1 MKRLIINNIL
11 LVFFLFTTTTLF
23 AQSDYEMVQSF
34 KERYQTLSEGIK
46 SAASIEELDKIS
58 SEIDNLKRDFSAK
71 KNILD
76 QSLYPENFGSVF
88 ENLEASLDLRKSDF
102 TSITVLQTEVTTLK
116 SEVDLLNRRNNE
128 LINQI
133 TVLESQRVKDAAA
146 ISKLEKLVS
155 DLRATI
161 LKRDQLVF
169 SIVDS
174 LTPKLAGDISTM
186 TQQDK
191 EAVYSQ
197 VEKNNILA
205 AVKKSLRD
213 NSRFLE
219 VTTLKVADLSDVKKQ
234 QQNFVTMWQKVG
246 PKLVDVYAGKGDKT
260 AELNDIDNLFNV
272 WSNRIQREAWES
284 INEDF
289 SLNNINL
296 QNFSN
301 GTEFTNVVTQFI
313 SDEIKN
319 YGVKSKQDSEAAYN
333 SFADGVW
340 FKTISTEWMPYLLD
354 NNLLTA
360 QQKDTIEKKMS
371 EWKSI
376 VSPQNNM
383 LYYILGAVGA
393 LVLIGL
399 LVFLFKKKG
408 NPEDKNP
415 PITTESG
422 N

>member
-11 LVFFLFTTTTLF
+11 LAIFLFTTAPLF

-34 KERYQTLSEGIK
+34 KERYQTLSDEIK

-58 SEIDNLKRDFSAK
+58 SEIDNLKRDFSGK
-71 KNILD
+71 KVILD
-76 QSLYPENFGSVF
+76 QSLYPENFSSAF
-88 ENLEASLDLRKSDF
+88 DNLESALDLRKGDF

-133 TVLESQRVKDAAA
+133 TVLESQRKKDAAS
-146 ISKLEKLVS
+146 ISQLEKLVA
-155 DLRATI
+155 DLRSTI

-205 AVKKSLRD
+205 VVKKSLRD

-219 VTTLKVADLSDVKKQ
+219 VTTLKVADLSEVKKQ

-260 AELNDIDNLFNV
+260 AELKDIDNLFNV
-272 WSNRIQREAWES
+272 WSNRIKQEAWES

-301 GTEFTNVVTQFI
+301 GTEFTNVVTQYI

-333 SFADGVW
+333 LFADGVW
-340 FKTISTEWMPYLLD
+340 FKTISNEWMPYLLD

-360 QQKDTIEKKMS
+360 QQKDTIENKLA

-376 VSPQNNM
+376 VSPHNNM
-383 LYYILGAVGA
+383 LYYILGDRKSV
-393 LVLIGL
+393 V
-399 LVFLFKKKG
+399 
-408 NPEDKNP
+408 
-415 PITTESG
+415 
-422 N
+422 

>member
-1 MKRLIINNIL
+1 MKRLILNNIL
-11 LVFFLFTTTTLF
+11 LAIFLFTVGTVF

-34 KERYQTLSEGIK
+34 KERYQTLSDGIK
-46 SAASIEELDKIS
+46 SAASAEDLDKIS
-58 SEIDNLKRDFSAK
+58 SEIDNLKRDFSGK
-71 KNILD
+71 KIILD
-76 QSLYPENFGSVF
+76 QSLYPENFSSVF
-88 ENLEASLDLRKSDF
+88 DNLESALDLRKGDF

-133 TVLESQRVKDAAA
+133 TVLESQRKKDAAS
-146 ISKLEKLVS
+146 ISQLEKLVA
-155 DLRATI
+155 DLRSTI

-169 SIVDS
+169 SIIDS
-174 LTPKLAGDISTM
+174 LIPKLAGDISTM
-186 TQQDK
+186 TRQDK

-197 VEKNNILA
+197 IEKDNILA
-205 AVKKSLRD
+205 VVKKSLRD

-219 VTTLKVADLSDVKKQ
+219 VTTLKVSDLSEVKKQ

-260 AELNDIDNLFNV
+260 AELKDIDNLFNV

-296 QNFSN
+296 QSFSN
-301 GTEFTNVVTQFI
+301 GTEFTNVVTQYI

-333 SFADGVW
+333 LFADEVW
-340 FKTISTEWMPYLLD
+340 FKTISNEWMPYLLD

-360 QQKDTIEKKMS
+360 QQKDTIEKKLA

-376 VSPQNNM
+376 ISPQNNM
-383 LYYILGAVGA
+383 LYYILGAIGA
-393 LVLIGL
+393 LILIGL
-399 LVFLFKKKG
+399 IIFLLKKKN
-408 NPEDKNP
+408 NPDDKNP
-415 PITTESG
+415 TVTTES
-422 N
+422 

>member
-11 LVFFLFTTTTLF
+11 LAIFLFTTAPLF

-34 KERYQTLSEGIK
+34 KERYQTLSDEIK

-58 SEIDNLKRDFSAK
+58 SEIDNLKRDFSGK
-71 KNILD
+71 KVILD
-76 QSLYPENFGSVF
+76 QSLYPENFSSAF
-88 ENLEASLDLRKSDF
+88 DNLESALDLRKGDF

-133 TVLESQRVKDAAA
+133 TVLESQRKKDAAS
-146 ISKLEKLVS
+146 ISQLEKLVA
-155 DLRATI
+155 DLRSTI

-174 LTPKLAGDISTM
+174 LTPRLAGDISTM

-205 AVKKSLRD
+205 VVKKSLRD

-219 VTTLKVADLSDVKKQ
+219 VTTLKVADLSEVKKQ

-260 AELNDIDNLFNV
+260 AELKDIDNLFNV
-272 WSNRIQREAWES
+272 WSNRIKQEAWES

-301 GTEFTNVVTQFI
+301 GTEFTNVVTQYI

-333 SFADGVW
+333 LFADGVW
-340 FKTISTEWMPYLLD
+340 FKTISNEWMPYLLD

-360 QQKDTIEKKMS
+360 QQKDTIENKLA

-376 VSPQNNM
+376 VSPHNNM
-383 LYYILGAVGA
+383 LYYILGAIGA
-393 LVLIGL
+393 LILIGL
-399 LVFLFKKKG
+399 IVFLLKKKN
-408 NPEDKNP
+408 NPDDKNP
-415 PITTESG
+415 TITTES
-422 N
+422 